1 MTKLNPSPKKNWMPT
16 SAVSKIVDE
25 VDLSF
30 RNNFINDAILFYSN
44 TCNFDNYRV
53 PTIMKKNKVG
63 RPKKDPQKTQKESPS
78 LNTNQV
84 EQNLYNMKSNSIPNI
99 KNNDALSM
107 PENLNVA
114 SVELTNTSIKEDQ
127 DSGNKDDTFE
137 SGADDRFGNTK

>member
-44 TCNFDNYRV
+44 TCNFDNYRL

-63 RPKKDPQKTQKESPS
+63 RPKKDPQKTPIESPH
-78 LNTNQV
+78 LNINQV
-84 EQNLYNMKSNSIPNI
+84 EQNLYNMKSNSTINNKIDDTLNETIP
-99 KNNDALSM
+99 
-107 PENLNVA
+107 ETLNV
-114 SVELTNTSIKEDQ
+114 ELNNKDIKDDQ
-127 DSGNKDDTFE
+127 DTVNEDNTFE
-137 SGADDRFGNTK
+137 SGADGRFGNTK